1 MSVTSTEAIKDA
13 VLGGKVKLLQPPSG
27 YRVAI
32 DPVLLAAAVAAKT
45 GDRILDLGCG
55 VGTAMLCVAARVEA
69 TRPVG
74 LEIQED
80 LAALARRNLTLN
92 GMEERGE
99 ILTGDVAAPPAA
111 LSADSFQHVIIN
123 PPYLESER
131 ARPSPDATR
140 AAATVEGE
148 ARLDV
153 WVSTAIRF
161 CAPKGSVTF
170 IHRADRLG
178 DLLGCMGVGLGG
190 LKVFPLWPGLGKA
203 ARRVIVQ
210 GRKGSAAPLEMLPGL
225 VLHGANGAF
234 TPEAEAVLRAVQPIP
249 M

>member
-111 LSADSFQHVIIN
+111 L
-123 PPYLESER
+123 
-131 ARPSPDATR
+131 
-140 AAATVEGE
+140 
-148 ARLDV
+148 
-153 WVSTAIRF
+153 
-161 CAPKGSVTF
+161 
-170 IHRADRLG
+170 
-178 DLLGCMGVGLGG
+178 
-190 LKVFPLWPGLGKA
+190 
-203 ARRVIVQ
+203 
-210 GRKGSAAPLEMLPGL
+210 
-225 VLHGANGAF
+225 
-234 TPEAEAVLRAVQPIP
+234 
-249 M
+249 